1 MRLSSGFHCKNVLWV
16 FIIMALLAG
25 GTMINLTSATPA
37 THFFADPAEVK
48 DVEPGG
54 NFLINVNVAEAPPTY
69 AWEIT
74 LSWDPSLLELNEIK
88 QGDFLHRW
96 YWDDWDQMWYP
107 LYPTTF
113 AYADMS
119 GANLNGQIKVG
130 CSLQGNV
137 PWASGNGWLCSLN
150 FTVESG
156 GACLLNLV
164 NTKLFDHFWQG
175 SPAPTLYPN
184 VDGLFSNVAVCLTAS
199 LTEWKLKVNHK
210 AGIGAGLGHRS
221 TVGTANLLE
230 AYANNTGA
238 YDAYVQVMFEIMDS
252 AGELVTIVP
261 SGTVKL
267 TPGETIILEGHW
279 TADESGVY
287 YITAYL
293 LYGAIIDMIP
303 DGFSRTVS
311 LRVT

>member
-1 MRLSSGFHCKNVLWV
+1 MRLSSAFHCKKVLWA

-25 GTMINLTSATPA
+25 GTMVNLGSATPA
-37 THFFADPAEVK
+37 THLFVDPAEVR

-54 NFLINVNVAEAPPTY
+54 NFVINVNVTEAPLTY
-69 AWEIT
+69 GWEIS
-74 LSWDPSLLELNEIK
+74 LSWDSALLELNEIK

-96 YWDDWDQMWYP
+96 YWDEWDEKWYP

-119 GANLNGQIKVG
+119 EANLNGQIKVG
-130 CSLQGNV
+130 CTLQGDV
-137 PWASGNGWLCSLN
+137 PWATGNGWLCSLN
-150 FTVESG
+150 FTVESA
-156 GACLLNLV
+156 GACFLNLV

-199 LTEWKLKVNHK
+199 LTEWKLKVNHA
-210 AGIGAGLGHRS
+210 AGIGIGHKS
-221 TVGTANLLE
+221 EVGTANLLE

-252 AGELVTIVP
+252 AGELVTIV
-261 SGTVKL
+261 SSDIVKL
-267 TPGETIILEGHW
+267 TPAESIILEGYW

-303 DGFSRTVS
+303 DGFSRTQS